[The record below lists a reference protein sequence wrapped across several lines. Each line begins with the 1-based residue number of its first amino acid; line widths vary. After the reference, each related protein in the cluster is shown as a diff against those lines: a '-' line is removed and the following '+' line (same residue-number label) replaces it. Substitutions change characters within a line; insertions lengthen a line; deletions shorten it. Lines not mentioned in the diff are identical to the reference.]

1 MRGRF
6 ALPILS
12 LLAACGSTSAPS
24 EPLDASAAD
33 TATSEADASVTPDGA
48 APVEPTWQLLVD
60 GEWTLPPGSEDYQ
73 CILLTIEE
81 DTFVHAIRPVGPLGT
96 HHTVLSLVPASQNVG
111 ADRQFACDGFMQ
123 GPHMLFGSGV
133 GTEGLEF
140 PDGIAVPLR
149 RGQRVL
155 LNLHLFNFDNEN
167 PLSGRSAIE
176 IQTMSA
182 DDVVAEAEVVLAGK
196 DEGLTVAARRTST
209 QTGRCTFGRE
219 QTIFAVMPH
228 MHLTGAAMRVTAVR
242 SGMPDLDVFDE
253 TFDFD
258 QQSYELIDPQVV
270 MPRSSRLSIECTYDN
285 PGEARRFGESS
296 NDEMCYAAVYRY
308 PASGA
313 AITCT
318 D

>member
-1 MRGRF
+1 MHGRF
-6 ALPILS
+6 ALPILC
-12 LLAACGSTSAPS
+12 LLAACGDSPS
-24 EPLDASAAD
+24 QDPLDASAPD
-33 TATSEADASVTPDGA
+33 TATSEADASVVPDGGG
-48 APVEPTWQLLVD
+48 PVEPEWKLLVE

-81 DTFVHAIRPVGPLGT
+81 DTFIHAIRPVGPLGT
-96 HHTVLSLVPASQNVG
+96 HHTVLSLVPSSVEAG
-111 ADRQFACDGFMQ
+111 ADRQFTCDGFTQ

-133 GTEGLEF
+133 GTEELMF
-140 PDGIAVPLR
+140 PEGVAVPLR

-167 PLSGRSAIE
+167 SLSGRSAIE
-176 IQTMSA
+176 VQTIPEA
-182 DDVVAEAEVVLAGK
+182 DVVSEAEVVLAGK
-196 DEGLTVAARRTST
+196 DVGLDVAARRTSI

-228 MHLTGAAMRVTAVR
+228 MHLTGAAMRVTAER
-242 SGMPDLDVFDE
+242 SGMPDLDIFDE

-270 MPRSSRLSIECTYDN
+270 MPRSSSLSIECTYDN
-285 PGEARRFGESS
+285 PGEARGFGESS

-313 AITCT
+313 AVTCT